1 MAKQT
6 YHSRRPRNGD
16 VGLNMALKGMS
27 ECADGRA
34 EDGTM
39 DAA

>member
-1 MAKQT
+1 MPTKT
-6 YHSRRPRNGD
+6 YHSRPPSNGD